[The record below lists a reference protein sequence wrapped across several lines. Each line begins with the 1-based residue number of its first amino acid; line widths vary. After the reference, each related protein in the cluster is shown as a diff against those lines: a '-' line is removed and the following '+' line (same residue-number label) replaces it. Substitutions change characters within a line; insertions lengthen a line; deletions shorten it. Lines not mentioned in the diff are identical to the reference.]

1 MDSQGFVPLSIIAGF
16 KRIKS
21 ITEDM
26 DLLRLVCRQLKSV
39 EFRAGE
45 DGIDRLR
52 KRDKWDQWILSMEL
66 RDPSAQ
72 NDGPAPISSPADG
85 QKDASLNATQ
95 PEGSVPHTNGVSHD
109 APAAHPPSEVTNVDN
124 SGTAKLSSTAPEF
137 TPLASTAAQ
146 NENVNVRKTVD
157 ESSFPDEQIE
167 NLVIVVRKPGVSSP
181 TPQSPLLIPSLRSF
195 SSGFVDGFQTAG
207 GTVTP
212 ERRSIHA
219 SREFHVISEKCVFLA
234 NLHLYILYP
243 DTDKNS
249 QVQYKVKCQFYRSFV
264 IYI

>member
-1 MDSQGFVPLSIIAGF
+1 MDSQGFVPLSIIASF

-26 DLLRLVCRQLKSV
+26 DLLRLVCRQLKNV

-45 DGIDRLR
+45 DGMDRLR
-52 KRDKWDQWILSMEL
+52 KRDQWEHWVLAMEM

-72 NDGPAPISSPADG
+72 NDGPAPITAPAEG
-85 QKDASLNATQ
+85 QKDSSLNAAH
-95 PEGSVPHTNGVSHD
+95 PEGSVPYTNGVSHD
-109 APAAHPPSEVTNVDN
+109 TPAAVAPSDITNMDT
-124 SGTAKLSSTAPEF
+124 SGAAKLSSAAPEF
-137 TPLASTAAQ
+137 MPLAPAAAQ

-181 TPQSPLLIPSLRSF
+181 RPQSPLLIPSLRSF

-219 SREFHVISEKCVFLA
+219 SREFHVISEKCVPF
-234 NLHLYILYP
+234 
-243 DTDKNS
+243 DTS
-249 QVQYKVKCQFYRSFV
+249 PVSLLVLS
-264 IYI
+264 